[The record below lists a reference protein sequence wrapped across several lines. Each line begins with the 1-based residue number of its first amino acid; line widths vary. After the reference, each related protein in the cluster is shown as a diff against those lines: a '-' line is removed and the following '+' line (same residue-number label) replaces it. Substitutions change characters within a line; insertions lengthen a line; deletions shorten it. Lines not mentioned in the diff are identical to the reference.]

1 MFGQN
6 EAAVELMDS
15 PLYNFS
21 AMLACQKVLSENIG
35 VAIKRMNEVDKRFIL
50 EKLAQGQMRF
60 FAAKDSIAH
69 SKIYLLEIETR
80 H

>member
-1 MFGQN
+1 
-6 EAAVELMDS
+6 MD
-15 PLYNFS
+15 
-21 AMLACQKVLSENIG
+21 
-35 VAIKRMNEVDKRFIL
+35 EVDKRFIL

-60 FAAKDSIAH
+60 FVAKDSIAY